1 MKRRKF
7 ITLLGGATAAW
18 PLAARAQQGERMRRV
33 GMISGIADEAVTRA
47 RLAAFLPALQ
57 RLGWTEGRNVQFE
70 YRWGNGDTETL
81 RKDAAEL
88 AALAPDVIVATG
100 GATTTYMLQAT
111 HTMPIVFVIVP
122 DPVGSGSVQADRR
135 DRPRFWYDVTRKLDQ
150 CRLSREERNR
160 IKSAI
165 AKKIGGKVPTKATL
179 KKFERRRAKLMG

>member
-1 MKRRKF
+1 MKRASLPLLRRREF
-7 ITLLGGATAAW
+7 ITLLGGATIAW
-18 PLAARAQQGERMRRV
+18 PLATRAQQGIRRV

-81 RKDAAEL
+81 RKDATEL

-111 HTMPIVFVIVP
+111 HTVHDHI
-122 DPVGSGSVQADRR
+122 R
-135 DRPRFWYDVTRKLDQ
+135 DCP
-150 CRLSREERNR
+150 
-160 IKSAI
+160 
-165 AKKIGGKVPTKATL
+165 
-179 KKFERRRAKLMG
+179 